1 MSTEWHR
8 LTPEALV
15 EPKTPPQVLDRIAD
29 EAELRAAG
37 FKHRYDRGVHSIHT
51 LDGFKHRY
59 DRGVHSIHTLDGRLF
74 IESLSFA
81 GAMQAFRNNVQ
92 RIRRAA

>member
-51 LDGFKHRY
+51 LDG
-59 DRGVHSIHTLDGRLF
+59 RLF